1 MEFEI
6 WGFRLFVSSPHH
18 STVLYLWQM
27 PALEFDLIK
36 TDEQTAARAGKI
48 TTDHGDIETPI
59 FMPVGTIG
67 SVKAV
72 TQHQLTE
79 IVQAQIILGNT
90 YHLYLRPGTETL
102 TKAGGLHQFIQWDK
116 PILTDSGGFQVFSL
130 AGKRKISEDGV
141 EFQSHIDGS
150 KHLFT
155 PEKVM
160 EIQREIGADIIMAF
174 DECPP
179 AQSEYKYA
187 LDSMNLTHRW
197 LDRCF
202 SQFNGSPEKYNYS
215 QNLFPIVQGA
225 VYRDLRKASCEYIS
239 SKNATG
245 NAIGGLSVGEPEPVM
260 YEICQLCCE
269 NLPANKPRY
278 LMGVGT
284 PWNILECIAL
294 GVDMF
299 DCVMPTRNGR
309 NAMLFTT
316 KGIINIDNKKWE
328 HDFSPVDEGLQNEVS
343 QNYSKAYVRHLFKAG
358 EILGLTI
365 ASLQNLSFYLWLVQ
379 EARKQIVAGTFRSWK
394 NQMVEVVKR
403 RL

>member
-1 MEFEI
+1 MNFPRI
-6 WGFRLFVSSPHH
+6 FAA
-18 STVLYLWQM
+18 M
-27 PALEFDLIK
+27 PALTFELHT
-36 TDEQTAARAGKI
+36 TDDKTAARAGTI
-48 TTDHGDIETPI
+48 TSDHGEIDTPI

-67 SVKAV
+67 SVKAIS
-72 TQHQLTE
+72 QQQLMDE
-79 IVQAQIILGNT
+79 VKPHIILGNT
-90 YHLYLRPGTETL
+90 YHLYLRPGMDIIE
-102 TKAGGLHQFIQWDK
+102 AVGGLHQFMNWKQ

-130 AGKRKISEDGV
+130 AANRKINEEGV
-141 EFQSHIDGS
+141 LFQSHIDGG

-160 EIQREIGADIIMAF
+160 DIQRSIGADIIMAF

-179 AQSEYKYA
+179 GDSPYKYA
-187 LDSMNLTHRW
+187 LDSMDLTHRW

-202 SQFNGSPEKYNYS
+202 NHFKATPDKYGHT

-225 VYRDLRKASCEYIS
+225 VYHDLRKASCEYIA

-245 NAIGGLSVGEPEPVM
+245 NAIGGLSVGEPEPIM

-269 NLPANKPRY
+269 HLPENKPRY

-294 GVDMF
+294 GIDMF

-316 KGIINIDNKKWE
+316 KGVINIDNKKWE
-328 HDFSPVDEGLQNEVS
+328 KDFSPIDDGLDCEVS
-343 QNYSKAYVRHLFKAG
+343 HYYNKAYVRHLMKSG
-358 EILGLTI
+358 EILALTI
-365 ASLQNLSFYLWLVQ
+365 ASIHNLAFYLWLVKQ
-379 EARKQIVAGTFRSWK
+379 AREHILQGDFVSWK
-394 NQMVEVVKR
+394 NDIIPVLKT